1 MSTEI
6 ERKYLVA
13 ERGVIAHATEPPV
26 AIRQAYLATGK
37 TAVRVRI
44 AGASAWLGVV
54 GVRGGEPT
62 GYEYK
67 VPVPEAEE
75 MIARLAVTPVVEKDR
90 YRIDDEAR
98 WAIDVFKGDNTPLVI
113 AEITHS
119 SRVEKLPRPEW
130 LGDDVSHD
138 MRYQNVYL
146 ALHPY
151 SSWKH
156 EASRRREA
164 SRGRDG

>member
-1 MSTEI
+1 MTTEI

-44 AGASAWLGVV
+44 AGAGAWLGVV
-54 GVRGGEPT
+54 GVRGGEST
-62 GYEYK
+62 GYEYS
-67 VPVPEAEE
+67 VPVPDADE

-90 YRIDDEAR
+90 YRIDDEVP
-98 WAIDVFKGDNTPLVI
+98 WTIDVFKGDNAPLML
-113 AEITHS
+113 AEITRRS
-119 SRVEKLPRPEW
+119 PVRKLPQPSW
-130 LGDDVSHD
+130 LGDDVSD
-138 MRYQNVYL
+138 DLRYQNVYL

-151 SSWKH
+151 SSWKQG
-156 EASRRREA
+156 ASWRH
-164 SRGRDG
+164 DG

>member
-37 TAVRVRI
+37 TAVRLRI

-54 GVRGGEPT
+54 GVRAGEST
-62 GYEYK
+62 GYEYS
-67 VPVPEAEE
+67 VPLADARD
-75 MIARLAVTPVVEKDR
+75 MIERLAVTPVVEKDR
-90 YRIDDEAR
+90 YRIDDEAA
-98 WAIDVFKGDNTPLVI
+98 WTIDVFKGANAPLML
-113 AEITHS
+113 AEITHR
-119 SRVEKLPRPEW
+119 SRVEKLPQPKW

-138 MRYQNVYL
+138 LRYQNVYL

-151 SSWKH
+151 SSWRH
-156 EASRRREA
+156 
-164 SRGRDG
+164 DG

>member
-13 ERGVIAHATEPPV
+13 ERGIIARATEPPV

-54 GVRGGEPT
+54 GVRGREST
-62 GYEYK
+62 GYEYG
-67 VPVPEAEE
+67 VPVADADE
-75 MIARLAVTPVVEKDR
+75 MIDRLAVTPVVEKDR
-90 YRIDDEAR
+90 YRIDDEVP
-98 WAIDVFKGDNTPLVI
+98 WTIDVFKGDNAPLML
-113 AEITHS
+113 AEITRRS
-119 SRVEKLPRPEW
+119 LVRKLPQPSW
-130 LGDDVSHD
+130 LGEDVSD
-138 MRYQNVYL
+138 DLRYQNVYL

-151 SSWKH
+151 SSWRH
-156 EASRRREA
+156 
-164 SRGRDG
+164 DG